1 MAGYTKF
8 TNVEVTGALRA
19 SGGVSGNV
27 SGDVTGKLIGLLSG
41 VSISKSANY
50 TLAAGEKVFYIG
62 ITLGAASKTV
72 TLDLDE
78 GAVCIVVNEG
88 GTNAFTCKNVSGDSG
103 QSIAAGKAYL
113 VRASKTANSTKFTLL
128 NDGT

>member
-27 SGDVTGKLIGLLSG
+27 TGKLIGLPTG

-103 QSIAAGKAYL
+103 TSIAAGKAYL

>member
-8 TNVEVTGALRA
+8 TNVEVTGELRA
-19 SGGVSGNV
+19 SGGVSGP
-27 SGDVTGKLIGLLSG
+27 LMG
-41 VSISKSANY
+41 VSISKNANY

-113 VRASKTANSTKFTLL
+113 VKASKTANGTKFTLL
-128 NDGT
+128 NNGT